1 MKLSFLCG
9 LHCRPLHR
17 KVSTQASFQVNIQ
30 GLFINL
36 RGRHHHRQLL
46 LPKMQRLLV
55 LGGNGYVGQH
65 ICHAALQSG
74 KYIVQSFS
82 RSGRPA
88 HPSPCLIKPLAGS
101 AAGGVEKIA
110 INNVEWLTGD
120 IFDAKR
126 RDEVFAGVDIVVSTI
141 GAFGSN
147 EFMERICGD
156 ATVEAVDSAV
166 QHDGS
171 KFGFVSSAQV
181 GKLCNS
187 RFNTPSMPLYGYF
200 KGKEKAEKAIREAF
214 EDSHV
219 IVRPGFIYGPRMA
232 GSIGPLPLQ
241 LVGAPINFVSTQ
253 LGPVSSLIQA
263 IPFVGTECS
272 SMVHVNAVSQA
283 MVQTLGADDGLTLS
297 AEDIRKFA

>member
-1 MKLSFLCG
+1 MK
-9 LHCRPLHR
+9 
-17 KVSTQASFQVNIQ
+17 
-30 GLFINL
+30 
-36 RGRHHHRQLL
+36 
-46 LPKMQRLLV
+46 RLLV
-55 LGGNGYVGQH
+55 LGGNGYVGQN

-74 KYIVQSFS
+74 KFIVQSLS
-82 RSGRPA
+82 RSGRPT
-88 HPSPCLIKPLAGS
+88 HPGPCLVKPLLLAGS
-101 AAGGVEKIA
+101 EKKTGVMAAIHQ
-110 INNVEWLTGD
+110 IEWLVGD

-126 RDEVFAGVDIVVSTI
+126 RDELFDGVDIVVSTI

-166 QHDGS
+166 KHNVS

-181 GKLCNS
+181 GKIQFSPN
-187 RFNTPSMPLYGYF
+187 MPLYGYF
-200 KGKEKAEKAIREAF
+200 RGKEKAEEAIRQAF
-214 EDSHV
+214 QDSHV
-219 IVRPGFIYGPRMA
+219 IVRPGFIFGPRMV
-232 GSIGPLPLQ
+232 GSVGPLPLD

-263 IPFVGTECS
+263 VPFVGTECS

-283 MVQTLGADDGLTLS
+283 MVQTLGDNDKKGLTLS